1 MAAEVLTR
9 ARLFHLFD
17 RMDEKLAEQK
27 TDAEIYVVGGAMMML
42 AHSVSRVTTD
52 VDCHIRKGFMAVTNA
67 ARAVA
72 KEEDLHPSWLNQ
84 AVTMR
89 HLPQTP
95 DRGEE
100 DLYEGARLRIVG
112 ASPKRLLAMKL
123 EAGRE
128 GDVADTKLLLSACRI
143 ENEEQAAAVH
153 GEAYPGRTLRDDVR
167 AMLVEMLRRNAGAS
181 RAADAE

>member
-112 ASPKRLLAMKL
+112 SVT
-123 EAGRE
+123 E
-128 GDVADTKLLLSACRI
+128 
-143 ENEEQAAAVH
+143 AAARN
-153 GEAYPGRTLRDDVR
+153 EARGGSRGRC
-167 AMLVEMLRRNAGAS
+167 RRHEAAPLGLQDRERGTGRGGA
-181 RAADAE
+181 R

>member
-9 ARLFHLFD
+9 ERLLHLFD
-17 RMDEKLAEQK
+17 RMDEKLEEQK
-27 TDAEIYVVGGAMMML
+27 TDAELYVVGGAMMLL
-42 AHSVSRVTTD
+42 AHGASRVTAD
-52 VDCHIRKGFMAVTNA
+52 VDCHVRKGFIAVTNA

-72 KEEDLHPSWLNQ
+72 KEEDLHPYWLNQ

-100 DLYEGARLRIVG
+100 SVYEGAWLRIVG
-112 ASPKRLLAMKL
+112 ASPERLLAMKL

-128 GDVADTKLLLSACRI
+128 GDAADTKLLLAACGI
-143 ENEEQAAAVH
+143 ENEEQAAAAH
-153 GEAYPGRTLRDDVR
+153 REAYPGRRLRDDVR
-167 AMLVEMLRRNAGAS
+167 EMLAEMLRRNAGAG